1 MVAGQAGAALHTMA
15 ILQAYQAEVL
25 KEMDEG
31 DVVTPEAI
39 KELRRATNLALR
51 ATKHTARAVGR
62 SLATA
67 ERHLWLNLTDIREKE
82 KASRSP
88 ALAYSVTRLTPSSI
102 SSGLPSWYP
111 PWYISLRYLVG
122 TCQECRPG
130 FFVRSNSVTHS
141 NLLATWLW
149 CTVCGPLQWR
159 PQRASRV

>member
-1 MVAGQAGAALHTMA
+1 MA

-39 KELRRATNLALR
+39 KELRRATNLALC

-82 KASRSP
+82 KAFLLDRQIS
-88 ALAYSVTRLTPSSI
+88 
-102 SSGLPSWYP
+102 SSGLFGDAVNAVVDKFRAPKLVSP
-111 PWYISLRYLVG
+111 LIHFTSLP
-122 TCQECRPG
+122 CRDLPG
-130 FFVRSNSVTHS
+130 VSAWILRTIQFGYTLQFAR
-141 NLLATWLW
+141 NLIMMYCMWTAP
-149 CTVCGPLQWR
+149 VKAAKG
-159 PQRASRV
+159 